1 MSLLPADPARRN
13 AVLAAL
19 LALSSIYFA
28 YTYVHG
34 PAVEDR
40 EQSERRISSLKEWN
54 SQAAEKAGSDAG
66 LGPRLARY
74 QEHAARLERVVATER
89 ELGGLRDV
97 VSREA
102 RAAGAEVAFIRLLS
116 READEFFELQGY
128 EARVTGDYHAI
139 GRFATAV
146 ASLERIVVP
155 VVVAIIPA
163 DGPSG
168 TDSGQV
174 VADLE
179 LFVPV
184 FVPGKSAVDAGDPA
198 EEPLP

>member
-28 YTYVHG
+28 YTYIHA
-34 PAVEDR
+34 PAVDDKER
-40 EQSERRISSLKEWN
+40 SERRISSLKEWN
-54 SQAAEKAGSDAG
+54 SQAAKNAGSGAN

-74 QEHAARLERVVATER
+74 QKHAERLERLIATER
-89 ELGGLRDV
+89 ELGGLRDLL
-97 VSREA
+97 SREA
-102 RAAGAEVAFIRLLS
+102 RAAGADVAFIRLLN
-116 READEFFELQGY
+116 REMDEFFEFQGY
-128 EARVTGDYHAI
+128 EARVAGDYHAI

-155 VVVAIIPA
+155 VVVAIVPD
-163 DGPSG
+163 DGPPG
-168 TDSGQV
+168 TNNGQV
-174 VADLE
+174 VVDLE

-184 FVPGKSAVDAGDPA
+184 SVPDEGAVGTGDPV
-198 EEPLP
+198 P

>member
-1 MSLLPADPARRN
+1 VNLLSADPARRN

-28 YTYVHG
+28 YTYVHA

-66 LGPRLARY
+66 LGPRLASY

-116 READEFFELQGY
+116 RETDEFFELQGY

-168 TDSGQV
+168 TDNGQV
-174 VADLE
+174 MADLE

>member
-74 QEHAARLERVVATER
+74 QEHAARMERVVATER

-128 EARVTGDYHAI
+128 EVRVTGDYHAI

>member
-54 SQAAEKAGSDAG
+54 SRAAEKAGSDAG

-116 READEFFELQGY
+116 RETDEFFELQGY